1 MNNIPFNLGTL
12 HFVGIGGSGM
22 SCIAELMHNL
32 GYKVQGSDISVSQ
45 NIVRLRDMGIRI
57 EIGHCA
63 ENISGAGVVVVSSA
77 IHENNPEIME
87 ARHCRIPV
95 VRRSEMLAELMR
107 LKWSIA
113 VGGTHGK
120 TTTTSMIGAVM
131 QVAGLDPTVANG
143 GIINSYGTSAH
154 LGDGKWLVAEA
165 DESDGSFIKL
175 PATAVVVTNMDPEHL
190 DYYGSYEKMK
200 DAFLSFVQNIPFYG
214 FACLCS
220 DHPEIQKLIS
230 KVTDRLIITYGFNQQ
245 AQICAQNIEMKPGL
259 ITFDVQVAAEISPT
273 KEDYYIKKIT
283 LPVYGKHNIQN
294 AMAAIGVGLQ
304 LGVNEE
310 NIKTALSNFKG
321 VQRRFTKRGS
331 VNNIDIIDDYAH
343 HPVEIMATIKAARDV
358 VKNNVIVVF
367 QPHRYS
373 RVQSLFEMFCTAFN
387 DADYVIVTDVYSAGE
402 NEIEGVNKH
411 NIAEGLRTHGHRHVI
426 ELDSP
431 ENLPQTIINIA
442 NPNDIVLCLGAG
454 TISSWAK
461 KLPEQLSK
469 LYKGGEK

>member
-32 GYKVQGSDISVSQ
+32 GYKVQGSDISASQ
-45 NIVRLRDMGIRI
+45 NVLRLKNMGIRV
-57 EIGHCA
+57 ETGHCA
-63 ENISGAGVVVVSSA
+63 ENINGASVVVVSSA
-77 IHENNPEIME
+77 IRENNPEIIE
-87 ARHCRIPV
+87 ARYRRIPV

-131 QVAGLDPTVANG
+131 QAAGLDPTVANG
-143 GIINSYGTSAH
+143 GIINSYGTNAH

-200 DAFLSFVQNIPFYG
+200 EAFLSFVQNIPFYG

-230 KVTDRLIITYGFNQQ
+230 KVSDRLIITYGFNQQ
-245 AQICAQNIEMKPGL
+245 AQICAQNINMEPGL
-259 ITFDVQVAAEISPT
+259 ITFDVQIAAEISST
-273 KEDYYIKKIT
+273 KRNYYIKNIK

-310 NIKTALSNFKG
+310 QIKAALSNFKG

-358 VKNNVIVVF
+358 VKNNVIVIF

-373 RVQSLFEMFCTAFN
+373 RVENLFEMFCTAFN
-387 DADYVIVTDVYSAGE
+387 DADYVIVADIYSAGE
-402 NEIEGVNKH
+402 NEIEGINKH
-411 NIAEGLRTHGHRHVI
+411 VIAEGLRTHGHRHVI
-426 ELDSP
+426 ELDAP
-431 ENLPQTIINIA
+431 ENLPQTILKIA
-442 NPNDIVLCLGAG
+442 NQGDIILCLGAG

-461 KLPEQLSK
+461 KLPEQLNK
-469 LYKGGEK
+469 LYNGEQQ

>member
-1 MNNIPFNLGTL
+1 MNNLPFNFGIL

-32 GYKVQGSDISVSQ
+32 GYKVQGSDIAMSP
-45 NIVRLRDMGIRI
+45 NINRLKDLGIHI
-57 EIGHCA
+57 EIGHCS
-63 ENISGAGVVVVSSA
+63 ENVNGVGVVVVSSA
-77 IHENNPEIME
+77 IHENNPEIKE
-87 ARHCRIPV
+87 ARLHRIPV

-131 QVAGLDPTVANG
+131 QAAGLDPTVANG
-143 GIINSYGTSAH
+143 GIINSYGTNAH

-245 AQICAQNIEMKPGL
+245 AQICAQNIDMKPGL
-259 ITFDVQVAAEISPT
+259 ITFDVQIAPEISPT
-273 KEDYYIKKIT
+273 KEFYTIKNLT

-304 LGVNEE
+304 LGVNEKD
-310 NIKTALSNFKG
+310 IRAALSNFKG

-331 VNNIDIIDDYAH
+331 VNSIDIIDDYAH

-358 VKNNVIVVF
+358 VKNKIIVVF

-373 RVQSLFEMFCTAFN
+373 RISNLFEMFCTAFN
-387 DADYVIVTDVYSAGE
+387 DADYVIIADVYSAGE
-402 NEIEGVNKH
+402 KEIDGVNKH
-411 NIAEGLRTHGHRHVI
+411 SLSEGLRTHGHRHVI
-426 ELDSP
+426 ELDAP
-431 ENLPQTIINIA
+431 ENLPKTIYDIA
-442 NPNDIVLCLGAG
+442 EPNDIILCLGAG

-461 KLPEQLSK
+461 ALPNQLEE
-469 LYKGGEK
+469 LYNGG